1 MQNTMRTCVL
11 AATLLQSASA
21 FSPGALSPSCS
32 ARAVVSAPQL
42 PRTPSPLLQEGGN
55 PLAGI
60 ASAAL
65 KTGSEVGGSLF
76 KSAQEFAGG
85 LMEKKDS
92 PPAAVAVVDGDD
104 TAAVAE
110 TKEEDE
116 GWTLDKVAALGV
128 AGVISIAIAETVFWV
143 LSFPTSELLY
153 FVSTGEWI
161 DLTSQEGQLK
171 FLAFTAGWGAIGGV
185 IAQYRTVL
193 TAAAM
198 TPWVDENIVKPYV
211 KPLMDK
217 MGKGEE

>member
-1 MQNTMRTCVL
+1 MQNMIRSVL

-21 FSPGALSPSCS
+21 FSPGALSPSSS

>member
-1 MQNTMRTCVL
+1 M
-11 AATLLQSASA
+11 
-21 FSPGALSPSCS
+21 
-32 ARAVVSAPQL
+32 
-42 PRTPSPLLQEGGN
+42 
-55 PLAGI
+55 
-60 ASAAL
+60 
-65 KTGSEVGGSLF
+65 K
-76 KSAQEFAGG
+76 KSSFVFP
-85 LMEKKDS
+85 D
-92 PPAAVAVVDGDD
+92 
-104 TAAVAE
+104 AAVAE